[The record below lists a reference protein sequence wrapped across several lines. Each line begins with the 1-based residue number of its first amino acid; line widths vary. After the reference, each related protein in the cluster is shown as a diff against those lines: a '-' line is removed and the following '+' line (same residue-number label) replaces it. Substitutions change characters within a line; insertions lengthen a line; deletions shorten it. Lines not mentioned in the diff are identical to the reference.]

1 MNKSS
6 LIIIATSLL
15 ILLQGCAGS
24 VKMSSQDRDVLL
36 SKREIK
42 AVHVTTGW
50 PTVLTPLGALK
61 SSMTYGMSDDWSAG
75 QKLLTKFEI
84 EDASMLVKKSFLK
97 NINKL
102 SKASFIDLNESVKYK
117 EDSIEALKEK
127 YKSGAVLVVKPL
139 FWNIL
144 YYPFNWNKYH
154 MLYRAQAELISLDE
168 SKVMWSGNCSA
179 KQDDGDM
186 APTLA
191 QLTNENST
199 VLKKWVDDAT
209 SQCASQLVNDF
220 ML

>member
-6 LIIIATSLL
+6 LIIVAASLL

-24 VKMSSQDRDVLL
+24 VKMSSHDREALL
-36 SKREIK
+36 SKQEIK

-50 PTVLTPLGALK
+50 PTVLTPLGALT

-75 QKLLTKFEI
+75 QKLITKFEI
-84 EDASMLVKKSFLK
+84 EDASMLVKNAFIE
-97 NINKL
+97 NINK
-102 SKASFIDLNESVKYK
+102 KPQASFLNVEDVFYHKDDSV
-117 EDSIEALKEK
+117 EALKEK
-127 YKSGAVLVVKPL
+127 YKSGAVLVVKPM

-144 YYPFNWNKYH
+144 YYPFNWNKYQ

-168 SKVMWSGNCSA
+168 SKILWSGNCSA
-179 KQDDGDM
+179 TQDDGDM
-186 APTLA
+186 APTFA

-199 VLKKWVDDAT
+199 VLKKWVDNAT

-220 ML
+220 MS